1 VNPNKVSIVGWVERS
16 ETHHGETRNHRERW
30 VSLTLY
36 PSYVGAWIF
45 NGAGSI
51 VTDYRRCRIAGG
63 TYFFTV
69 NLADRHRTLLTE
81 HIGLLRDAFRAVKKA
96 HPFDI
101 DAMVVLPDHLHAI
114 WTLPQGDHDFS
125 LRWRQIKAAFSV
137 ALDKEERISRSRARK
152 QERGIWQR
160 RFWEHAI
167 RDEPDFKRHVDYIHH
182 NPVKHGYVPR
192 VMDWPY
198 SSFHRYVRQ
207 GILPSDWAGMA
218 IEKMELE

>member
-1 VNPNKVSIVGWVERS
+1 MGFADALPILRRS
-16 ETHHGETRNHRERW
+16 LDFQWCQINRDRLSSLSDRGRHLFLHGQ
-30 VSLTLY
+30 S
-36 PSYVGAWIF
+36 G
-45 NGAGSI
+45 
-51 VTDYRRCRIAGG
+51 
-63 TYFFTV
+63 
-69 NLADRHRTLLTE
+69 DRHRTLLTE